1 MAEQQA
7 GGKAP
12 QGGGVGGSQSQQTPS
27 STPSQTP
34 KSGGGQPK
42 KMKVHLESTGP
53 IFSINGGYGPMYNQE
68 LDKDTVLMLLR
79 EGIYVTDAETRK
91 RIILIDGEPAP
102 EK

>member
-1 MAEQQA
+1 MAEAQQG

-12 QGGGVGGSQSQQTPS
+12 QGGGGGGSQQQTPS
-27 STPSQTP
+27 QQTP
-34 KSGGGQPK
+34 KSGGQQPK
-42 KMKVHLESTGP
+42 KMKVHLESSGP

>member
-1 MAEQQA
+1 MPESQQ

-12 QGGGVGGSQSQQTPS
+12 QGGGGGGSQTQQPS
-27 STPSQTP
+27 SSSQTQQTP
-34 KSGGGQPK
+34 KSGQQPK

-53 IFSINGGYGPMYNQE
+53 IFSINGGYGPMYNLE
-68 LDKDTVLMLLR
+68 LDKDTVLLLLR

-91 RIILIDGEPAP
+91 RIILKDGEPTP

>member
-1 MAEQQA
+1 MPEAAQTPQQG

-12 QGGGVGGSQSQQTPS
+12 QGGGGGGQQTPSQSQQTP
-27 STPSQTP
+27 
-34 KSGGGQPK
+34 KSGQQPK

-91 RIILIDGEPAP
+91 RIILKDGEPAP

>member
-1 MAEQQA
+1 MAEAQQG

-12 QGGGVGGSQSQQTPS
+12 QGGGGAQQQTPSQSQQTP
-27 STPSQTP
+27 
-34 KSGGGQPK
+34 KSGQQPK

-91 RIILIDGEPAP
+91 RIILKDGEPTP

>member
-1 MAEQQA
+1 MAEAQQQ

-12 QGGGVGGSQSQQTPS
+12 QGGGGAQQQTPS
-27 STPSQTP
+27 QQTP
-34 KSGGGQPK
+34 KSGQQPK

-91 RIILIDGEPAP
+91 RIILKDGEPAP

>member
-1 MAEQQA
+1 MAEAQQ

-12 QGGGVGGSQSQQTPS
+12 QGGGGAQQQTPS
-27 STPSQTP
+27 QSPQTP
-34 KSGGGQPK
+34 KSGQQPK

-79 EGIYVTDAETRK
+79 EGIYVTDAETRE
-91 RIILIDGEPAP
+91 RIILKDGGPAP

>member
-1 MAEQQA
+1 MPEPQQ

-12 QGGGVGGSQSQQTPS
+12 QGGGGAPS
-27 STPSQTP
+27 SQPSSSQTQQTP
-34 KSGGGQPK
+34 KSGQQPK
-42 KMKVHLESTGP
+42 KMKVHLESTGT

-68 LDKDTVLMLLR
+68 LDKDTVLLLLR

-91 RIILIDGEPAP
+91 RIILKDGEPTP

>member
-1 MAEQQA
+1 MAEAQQG

-12 QGGGVGGSQSQQTPS
+12 QGGGGAQQQTPS
-27 STPSQTP
+27 QSPQTP
-34 KSGGGQPK
+34 KSGQQPK

-79 EGIYVTDAETRK
+79 EGIYVTDAETRE
-91 RIILIDGEPAP
+91 RIILKDGEPAP

>member
-1 MAEQQA
+1 MAEAQQG

-12 QGGGVGGSQSQQTPS
+12 QGGGGAQQQTPSQSQQTP
-27 STPSQTP
+27 
-34 KSGGGQPK
+34 KSGQQPK

-53 IFSINGGYGPMYNQE
+53 IFSVNGGYGPMYNQE

-91 RIILIDGEPAP
+91 RIILKDGEPAP

>member
-1 MAEQQA
+1 MAEAQQ

-12 QGGGVGGSQSQQTPS
+12 QGGGGAQQQTPS
-27 STPSQTP
+27 QSSQTP
-34 KSGGGQPK
+34 KSGQQPK

-68 LDKDTVLMLLR
+68 LDKDTVLMLLK

-91 RIILIDGEPAP
+91 RIILKDGEPAP

>member
-1 MAEQQA
+1 MAEAQQG

-12 QGGGVGGSQSQQTPS
+12 QGGGGAQQQTPSQSQQTP
-27 STPSQTP
+27 
-34 KSGGGQPK
+34 KSGQQPK

-53 IFSINGGYGPMYNQE
+53 IFSVNGGYGPIYNQE

-91 RIILIDGEPAP
+91 RIILKDGEPAP

>member
-1 MAEQQA
+1 MAEAQQG

-12 QGGGVGGSQSQQTPS
+12 QGGGGAQQQTPS
-27 STPSQTP
+27 QQTP
-34 KSGGGQPK
+34 KSGQQPK

-68 LDKDTVLMLLR
+68 LDKDTVLLLLR

-91 RIILIDGEPAP
+91 RIILKDGEPAP

>member
-1 MAEQQA
+1 MAEAQQ

-12 QGGGVGGSQSQQTPS
+12 QGGGGAQQQTPS
-27 STPSQTP
+27 QTQQTP
-34 KSGGGQPK
+34 KSGQQPK

-68 LDKDTVLMLLR
+68 LDKDTVLLLLR

-91 RIILIDGEPAP
+91 RIILKDGEPAP

>member
-1 MAEQQA
+1 MPETQQ

-12 QGGGVGGSQSQQTPS
+12 QGGG
-27 STPSQTP
+27 
-34 KSGGGQPK
+34 GGGQQPAQSPAPKSPSSQTPK

-53 IFSINGGYGPMYNQE
+53 IFSISGGYGPMYNLE
-68 LDKDTVLMLLR
+68 LEKDTVLLLLR

>member
-1 MAEQQA
+1 MAEAQQ

-12 QGGGVGGSQSQQTPS
+12 QGGGGAQQQTPS
-27 STPSQTP
+27 QQTP
-34 KSGGGQPK
+34 KSGQQPK

-91 RIILIDGEPAP
+91 RIILKDGEPAP

>member
-1 MAEQQA
+1 MAEAQQG

-12 QGGGVGGSQSQQTPS
+12 QGGGGAQQQTPSQSQQTP
-27 STPSQTP
+27 
-34 KSGGGQPK
+34 KSGQQPK

-53 IFSINGGYGPMYNQE
+53 IFSVNGGYGPMYNQE

-79 EGIYVTDAETRK
+79 EGIYVIDAETRK
-91 RIILIDGEPAP
+91 RIILKDGEPTP

>member
-1 MAEQQA
+1 MAEAQQ

-12 QGGGVGGSQSQQTPS
+12 QGGGGGQQPAQSP
-27 STPSQTP
+27 TP
-34 KSGGGQPK
+34 KSTSGQQPK

-53 IFSINGGYGPMYNQE
+53 IFSVNGGYGPMYNQE

-91 RIILIDGEPAP
+91 RIILKDGEPAP
-102 EK
+102 ER

>member
-1 MAEQQA
+1 MAEAQQ

-12 QGGGVGGSQSQQTPS
+12 QGGGGGGQSPQSPTPS
-27 STPSQTP
+27 QQTP
-34 KSGGGQPK
+34 KSGQQPK
-42 KMKVHLESTGP
+42 KMKVHLESIGP

-91 RIILIDGEPAP
+91 RIILKDGEPAP

>member
-1 MAEQQA
+1 MAEAQQ

-12 QGGGVGGSQSQQTPS
+12 QGGGGAQQQTPSQSQQTP
-27 STPSQTP
+27 
-34 KSGGGQPK
+34 KSGQQPK

-53 IFSINGGYGPMYNQE
+53 IFSVNGGYGPMYNQE

-91 RIILIDGEPAP
+91 RIILKDGEPAP